1 MPLAMYRVETLRL
14 APGIAP
20 GRDVLIDRPIGPT
33 PGPIGAL
40 HASSGFQVATS
51 VYRRLPAYFST
62 RGFGTDRKISRSCV
76 DSALRD
82 ARNDSPL
89 GCGNSDSCRRT

>member
-40 HASSGFQVATS
+40 HASSGYPVNTGDYQRTCLRAGS
-51 VYRRLPAYFST
+51 VPTA
-62 RGFGTDRKISRSCV
+62 K
-76 DSALRD
+76 SAAL
-82 ARNDSPL
+82 A
-89 GCGNSDSCRRT
+89 